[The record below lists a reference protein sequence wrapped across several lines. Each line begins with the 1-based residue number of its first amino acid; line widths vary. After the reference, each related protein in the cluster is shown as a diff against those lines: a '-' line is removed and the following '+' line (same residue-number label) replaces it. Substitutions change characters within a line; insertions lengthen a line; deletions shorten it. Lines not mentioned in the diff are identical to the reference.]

1 MGETRPDVETLADL
15 EAALRSA
22 MEQTRGGVVCVT
34 GSLMLVGQARTLL
47 GLPPPEQLW

>member
-1 MGETRPDVETLADL
+1 
-15 EAALRSA
+15 